1 VAWKG
6 LWKTATTYAVIGV
19 AVVSV
24 ADITMDTLDLP
35 PLAMRTMLAAV
46 FAGLPITLLLKELID
61 RSIARG
67 VSRAD
72 TTSKQAVQV
81 NDGATYDP

>member
-1 VAWKG
+1 MAWKG